1 MGKKLVSPDLKI
13 CKYNPSVIILAM
25 TLTFIALGV
34 AMFYLTGAAEDL
46 NQIWDI
52 VTGKSHV

>member
-1 MGKKLVSPDLKI
+1 VRKI
-13 CKYNPSVIILAM
+13 ITICLIILAM

-52 VTGKSHV
+52 VTGESHG